1 MYKPELEL
9 YYQAGTLD
17 NFTEKQLKILTAA
30 IQIFSEKGYENTS
43 TKEIAE
49 AAGVAEGNIFAKFKN
64 KRGLLNAIIEPVLN
78 RVFPSTIDSFIQDK
92 LSQNYSSTTEFVHA
106 LLIDRMDMV
115 KDNDKVFK
123 IFFTELFYDQQVRQ
137 NLINIFPNIYWQKL
151 NILIDE
157 LKADHILNSLPN
169 SDIIRTLWSI
179 MGGLVL
185 GYLFFNQPLDDRT
198 IDSGM
203 TALIEA
209 IEPKVF

>member
-1 MYKPELEL
+1 VYKPELEL

-123 IFFTELFYDQQVRQ
+123 IFFTELFYDHQVRQ

-151 NILIDE
+151 NTLIDE

>member
-123 IFFTELFYDQQVRQ
+123 IFFTELFYDHQVRQ

-151 NILIDE
+151 NTLIDE

>member
-1 MYKPELEL
+1 VYKPELEL